1 MDVMKL
7 TKVRAGSYHHGNWC
21 TMRVDT
27 GSWIVW
33 NLQTQTTT
41 ARECPR
47 TRWFVS
53 FADAKKYL
61 AGVE

>member
-1 MDVMKL
+1 MKL
-7 TKVRAGSYHHGNWC
+7 TKVRAGCYHHRDWC
-21 TMRVDT
+21 MMRVDT

-47 TRWFVS
+47 TRWFVN
-53 FADAKKYL
+53 FTEAKKYL